1 MTSEDKFLSSILNQN
16 EDFEEEDFE
25 EEEEE
30 EEETE
35 EEEGF
40 GKDEEY

>member
-1 MTSEDKFLSSILNQN
+1 MIFGDKTLSSILDQD

-30 EEETE
+30 EEAE

>member
-1 MTSEDKFLSSILNQN
+1 MIFGDKTLSSILNQD

-30 EEETE
+30 EEAE